1 MLWFHFFSLH
11 YCSFL
16 TDSYMPSII
25 IASTT
30 ECKLAKATS
39 NQQNIISFTL
49 PLFCKFILLIV
60 NSLSFGNRQL
70 FWNGFKYDLLVKE
83 THINFMILCTYMG
96 NGFSKRNIRSR
107 WKSISHLVSEGYIV
121 IHAEVICIQFLHSIN
136 FKLWWKIIWAINCW
150 GNYLN
155 RSNNS

>member
-70 FWNGFKYDLLVKE
+70 FWNGSKYDLLVKE

-96 NGFSKRNIRSR
+96 NGFSK
-107 WKSISHLVSEGYIV
+107 KK
-121 IHAEVICIQFLHSIN
+121 HSIKMKTN
-136 FKLWWKIIWAINCW
+136 ITFRFWRVYCDTCWSYLYSVFTFDKFQTLVKNHLSYKLLGKLFK
-150 GNYLN
+150 
-155 RSNNS
+155 